1 MARRQRKARRSQP
14 KIYLFL
20 VEGCTEENYIHIL
33 NKLYKEHRQD
43 KAKTYNCKGGKAKG
57 VLLKA
62 KRLIDKYKDEYLGY
76 IVWFDS
82 DEYFP
87 SSDSNLKNSLEARK
101 NVEIYIS
108 EPCIENWLL
117 AHFQTISIYQ
127 DKCESCIKDLKIYI
141 SNYEKNDCP
150 LLENC
155 INQKNIETAIKN
167 YPIIG
172 QIPEKYFK
180 NQA

>member
-1 MARRQRKARRSQP
+1 MARKSRSSIKRP
-14 KIYLFL
+14 IKEVFCFI
-20 VEGCTEENYIHIL
+20 VEGFTEKNYIGRL
-33 NKLYKEHRQD
+33 KGLYRKSGKIE
-43 KAKTYNCKGGKAKG
+43 NCEGGSAGG
-57 VLLKA
+57 VLEKA
-62 KRLIDKYKDEYLGY
+62 EKCIERNRDKFSGY
-76 IVWFDS
+76 IIWFDS
-82 DEYFP
+82 DKYSP
-87 SSDSNLKNSLEARK
+87 SDDSNLKNQLEARK

-108 EPCIENWLL
+108 KPCIENWLL

-141 SNYEKNDCP
+141 PNYKKNDCL
-150 LLENC
+150 LLEKY
-155 INQKNIETAIKN
+155 ITQENIEIAIKN